1 MLYSFFISMNIID
14 HDNICYFLLFCLQL
28 DVDVSWYKWICSI
41 AQSSVQSELWYAYYY
56 HSLIDC
62 LQVLG
67 KIILSF
73 ISLYSSLRH
82 FFFLHHLLLSSL
94 NHLFLLI
101 YNNKLF
107 LSSKMLSRNLR
118 AFSRHHRFDLKIL
131 YVHFY
136 FYCSKCS
143 IFSLVISFRHFM
155 GPVKIFDWTKTNVT
169 EKHFW

>member
-1 MLYSFFISMNIID
+1 MYMNISMNIINL
-14 HDNICYFLLFCLQL
+14 DNICYFLLFCLQL
-28 DVDVSWYKWICSI
+28 DVNVTWYKWICSI
-41 AQSSVQSELWYAYYY
+41 AQSSIQSELWYACCY

-82 FFFLHHLLLSSL
+82 FFFLHHLFLSSL

-131 YVHFY
+131 WMYI
-136 FYCSKCS
+136 S
-143 IFSLVISFRHFM
+143 ISTAASTLYSALLSA
-155 GPVKIFDWTKTNVT
+155 FDILWAQ
-169 EKHFW
+169 